1 MSACELRYHNINMV
15 IKRNTRVIKGEIMKI
30 DSTMDIFWFTQRGE
44 GSFDC
49 KVFFIETVW
58 IEGDSTWSHKGR
70 YHDDTHRNWILR
82 HLMKFWVVWARSVFH
97 GVDKKWMRSVWL
109 LHSSSWIPFVTFGRS
124 VRRDGWAFVS
134 ALFVSDRWTTSIML
148 KLSIIRMKVLDGHYC
163 AASSPYFKFVSFKY
177 KHSVE
182 TKPSSPWCL
191 KKTKVWVKIWI
202 YKYC

>member
-109 LHSSSWIPFVTFGRS
+109 LLHGSHLWHLDRAFDEMDEHLSLHCLS
-124 VRRDGWAFVS
+124 VIDEQP
-134 ALFVSDRWTTSIML
+134 
-148 KLSIIRMKVLDGHYC
+148 VLC
-163 AASSPYFKFVSFKY
+163 
-177 KHSVE
+177 
-182 TKPSSPWCL
+182 
-191 KKTKVWVKIWI
+191 
-202 YKYC
+202 